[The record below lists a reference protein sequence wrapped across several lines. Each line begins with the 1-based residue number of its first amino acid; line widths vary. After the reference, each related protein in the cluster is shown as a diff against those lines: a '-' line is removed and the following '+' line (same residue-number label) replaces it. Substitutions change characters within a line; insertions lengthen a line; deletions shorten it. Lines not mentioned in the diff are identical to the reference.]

1 MKMIDTNGAQC
12 TNFLES
18 IHTTKRGIISTNM
31 FPMPTRICLLDFIGA
46 GDYFIT
52 DFGAIWPRKR
62 VYPNRFNRLTRG
74 YLPLV
79 ILDRAFPYQWSLIP
93 TVAGEIW
100 LPINQLLGWC
110 FDPLDKIRKAYFLS
124 KKRIFYPMNLK
135 NFHWVDTVERN
146 PEIPSLY
153 LDFMDALYA

>member
-1 MKMIDTNGAQC
+1 MIDTSGAQC

-18 IHTTKRGIISTNM
+18 IHTTKRGIINTNM

-46 GDYFIT
+46 ADYFIT
-52 DFGAIWPRKR
+52 DFGAIWPRKK

-74 YLPLV
+74 FLPLV

-93 TVAGEIW
+93 SVVGEIW

-110 FDPLDKIRKAYFLS
+110 FDPQEKIQKSFFLS
-124 KKRIFYPMNLK
+124 KKKIFYPMSLK
-135 NFHWVDTVERN
+135 NFYWTDTCPNDTGESS
-146 PEIPSLY
+146 IY
-153 LDFMDALYA
+153 LDFMNALYT